1 MTITNKQIKK
11 VIADI
16 EGGIAEMPDPVVT
29 QNEIDLMESFRINIA
44 ALKELLEI
52 RQALDAL
59 TNQLISEEEKH
70 EAQ

>member
-59 TNQLISEEEKH
+59 TIGEEDETNQY
-70 EAQ
+70 QQ